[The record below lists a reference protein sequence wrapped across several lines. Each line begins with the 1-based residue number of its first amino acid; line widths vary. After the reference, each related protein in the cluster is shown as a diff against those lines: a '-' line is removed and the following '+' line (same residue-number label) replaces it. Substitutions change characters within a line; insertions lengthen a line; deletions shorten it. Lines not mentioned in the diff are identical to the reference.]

1 MVRMRPTKKRAFYRI
16 FRISRRYAWWV
27 VIASVLITGA
37 AAYYVRNIPIH
48 GSFLDLLPQN
58 DPLIDNYRHTEES
71 LLQSDYLALLVSLDS
86 PGTMTKKERT
96 DTLLSVA
103 QQIKMQ
109 LDRDPEFDSVSYT
122 HEIAPEIPDQYLVLY
137 RLNKDELAQIEASV
151 ESAEKTISG
160 SERTAP
166 PLTTDL
172 ANAYRNINDSFTKA
186 LYGREAATTLS
197 DQNGIAA
204 VKAQLDG
211 VASLNTGVIATIG
224 NLAGLPKVT
233 ADVREIEKVFAPS
246 AEQTVR
252 TPEPFFSSDYTK
264 LLINARPRYPSE
276 RGVTYSAHVMRRLQ
290 AALSR
295 VDLHKFKVSVGV
307 TGTYAFNT
315 ETNAVINSDMLRS
328 TIISSIGV
336 LVILF
341 LAFGS
346 VFYSIIA
353 LVPLLMS
360 VVLTMAWA
368 KFIVGG
374 FNLVTTFLPALVLG
388 LGIDYSIHLISRYAE
403 ERSKGTSFNRALYLT
418 VWKKGEA
425 SFIGALTTAIVF
437 LGLLLSRS
445 RALFDMGAI
454 TGVGVILSFTTT
466 LFLLPSLVTLFHFL
480 FRFRHRESVINYAP
494 HLTRFFQFVTGKAR
508 AIVVIVLI
516 LTFFIAFQAAQ
527 THFIFSSDD
536 MVPRVK
542 SQQVLQN
549 VLAAFGEKSTHFGDY
564 YTFFAK
570 DEKELS
576 NIVSHLEKSNLVKGI
591 DSALSLLPVNL
602 EQQKEVLDNLNI
614 PSYINQLDIIHRSL
628 GDRTSAQTQI
638 RTLLAQFSFLQY
650 ISAMNGQS
658 QLALSADGIQTQ
670 LKTVQD
676 RLNAIDISA
685 AQENISTLKEE
696 LVRLN
701 QNLINVKGL
710 PPAQTLLRDVVMA
723 LPAGIKAR
731 FLAPDG
737 SYIIQARMVRT
748 IYEEGNMQ
756 KFNAYAASFS
766 DRFFGMPLVAAKLE
780 DYMRRDFLVSTAF
793 AIVMIMIALWLS
805 MGGWIRAL
813 MAASPLILGYVWM
826 LGGMR
831 LLQVN
836 FNFINITISP
846 LLIGIG
852 VDDGIHIIHRYL
864 EERTISP
871 DGAVERAGRMTT
883 VAILVTSLTTM
894 LVFASLLIA
903 RTPGLRF
910 LGVSALLGL
919 GFTLLFSLIFLPALL
934 YIEGEKRV

>member
-37 AAYYVRNIPIH
+37 AGYYVRNIPIH

-86 PGTMTKKERT
+86 PSAMSEKERA
-96 DTLLSVA
+96 DRLLSVA
-103 QQIKMQ
+103 QQIKTQ
-109 LDRDPEFDSVSYT
+109 LDKDPEFTEVTYT
-122 HEIAPEIPDQYLVLY
+122 RELAPEIPDQYLVLY

-166 PLTTDL
+166 LLTTDIVT
-172 ANAYRNINDSFTKA
+172 AYRKVNDAFTKA
-186 LYGREAATTLS
+186 LYSGEATTTLS

-204 VKAQLDG
+204 VKAQLAG
-211 VASLNTGVIATIG
+211 LTSLNTGIIATID
-224 NLAGLPKVT
+224 NLGGLSKVT
-233 ADVREIEKVFAPS
+233 ADVREIKKVFAPS
-246 AEQTVR
+246 AEQIVR
-252 TPEPFFSSDYTK
+252 KPEPFFSSDHTK
-264 LLINARPRYPSE
+264 LLINVLPRYPSD
-276 RGVTYSAHVMRRLQ
+276 RGVTYCAHVMTRLQ
-290 AALSR
+290 AALSQ
-295 VDLHKFKVSVGV
+295 VDLQKLGVTVGV

-315 ETNAVINSDMLRS
+315 ETHLVINSDMLRS

-341 LAFGS
+341 LGFGS
-346 VFYSIIA
+346 IFYSIVA
-353 LVPLLMS
+353 LIPLLMS

-368 KFIVGG
+368 KFAVGG

-388 LGIDYSIHLISRYAE
+388 IGIDYSIHLISRYAE

-425 SFIGALTTAIVF
+425 SLIGALTTAIVF
-437 LGLLLSRS
+437 LGLLLARS
-445 RALFDMGAI
+445 RALFDMGVI
-454 TGVGVILSFTTT
+454 TGMGVLLSFVTT

-480 FRFRHRESVINYAP
+480 FRFHHRESVINYAP

-508 AIVVIVLI
+508 AIFVIVLI

-527 THFIFSSDD
+527 THFVFSSNDL
-536 MVPRVK
+536 VPRVK

-549 VLAAFGEKSTHFGDY
+549 VLRAFGEKSTRIGDY

-570 DEKELS
+570 DEKDLT
-576 NIVSHLEKSNLVKGI
+576 NIVSHLKKSDLVKGI

-602 EQQKEVLDNLNI
+602 AQQKKVLDNLNI
-614 PSYINQLDIIHRSL
+614 ASYIDQLGIIDRSL
-628 GDRTSAQTQI
+628 SERASAQTQI
-638 RTLLAQFSFLQY
+638 RTLLAQFGFLQY
-650 ISAMNGQS
+650 ISAMNGEP
-658 QLALSADGIQTQ
+658 QLALSADAIQAQ
-670 LKTVQD
+670 LKTVQN
-676 RLNAIDISA
+676 RLNAIDVPVAQKEISA
-685 AQENISTLKEE
+685 LKEE
-696 LVRLN
+696 LVGLN
-701 QNLINVKGL
+701 QSLTDVKDL
-710 PPAQTLLRDVVMA
+710 PPAQTLLRDIVMS
-723 LPAGIKAR
+723 LPEGIRAR

-748 IYEEGNMQ
+748 IYQEGNMQ
-756 KFNAYAASFS
+756 KFNTYAASFA
-766 DRFFGMPLVAAKLE
+766 DRFFGMPLVAGKLE

-793 AIVMIMIALWLS
+793 AIVMIMIMLWRS
-805 MGGWIRAL
+805 MGGWVRAL
-813 MAASPLILGYVWM
+813 IAASPLILGYVWM

-831 LLQVN
+831 LLHVD

-864 EERTISP
+864 EERSILP

-883 VAILVTSLTTM
+883 MAIIVTSLTTM

-903 RTPGLRF
+903 RTPGLRL
-910 LGVSALLGL
+910 LGVSALLGI
-919 GFTLLFSLIFLPALL
+919 GFTLLFSLIFLPAVLH
-934 YIEGEKRV
+934 IGGEKRV